1 MKRLI
6 AIAALALAACN
17 AEEDLDVDLDLDDPT
32 LAEQAGTMPPCTE
45 ANEGATHVITK
56 KQGNITETSTYECQY
71 GTWQLIRRCTGGT
84 CIDF

>member
-6 AIAALALAACN
+6 AIAALALAACY
-17 AEEDLDVDLDLDDPT
+17 AEEDVDLDIDDPT
-32 LAEQAGTMPPCTE
+32 IAEQAETLPPCTA
-45 ANEGATHVITK
+45 ANEGATHLITTK
-56 KQGNITETSTYECQY
+56 PGNTTVTSTYECQS